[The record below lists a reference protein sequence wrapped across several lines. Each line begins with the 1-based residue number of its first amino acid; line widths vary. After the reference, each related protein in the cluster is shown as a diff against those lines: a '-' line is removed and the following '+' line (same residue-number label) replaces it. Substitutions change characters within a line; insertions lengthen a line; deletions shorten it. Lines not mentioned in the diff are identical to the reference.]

1 MKHCLNLILF
11 SLLTTFSVQLLHAG
25 ETSSNTGKNLFTD
38 SAEEE
43 EFLPPDVAFKLDLV
57 ALDAS
62 NLSAN
67 FKVVPG
73 YYVYKQSVK
82 FVMEDA
88 VTGKIDAIELPT
100 GEIKDDPNFGKQE
113 VYHHDFVANIKLGA
127 AWAYSR

>member
-1 MKHCLNLILF
+1 M
-11 SLLTTFSVQLLHAG
+11 QLLQAG
-25 ETSSNTGKNLFTD
+25 ETSSNTGENLFTD
-38 SAEEE
+38 NVEE
-43 EFLPPDVAFKLDLV
+43 EFLPPDVAFKLNLV
-57 ALDAS
+57 VVDAS

-100 GEIKDDPNFGKQE
+100 GDIKDDPNFGKQE

>member
-1 MKHCLNLILF
+1 M
-11 SLLTTFSVQLLHAG
+11 
-25 ETSSNTGKNLFTD
+25 
-38 SAEEE
+38 
-43 EFLPPDVAFKLDLV
+43 AFKLDLV
-57 ALDAS
+57 VVDAS

-67 FKVVPG
+67 FTIVPG
-73 YYVYKQSVK
+73 YYVYKQRIK

-88 VTGKIDAIELPT
+88 ATGKIDAIELPT